1 MRPPI
6 RLNSNI
12 ARAVLEFVAT
22 VESEIIHPGRRVVH
36 AASVVTDQDG
46 RKLALGD
53 STLMIVLGKAE
64 PKTKR

>member
-1 MRPPI
+1 
-6 RLNSNI
+6 
-12 ARAVLEFVAT
+12 
-22 VESEIIHPGRRVVH
+22 VVH